1 MPRNGT
7 GGYSLPNNS
16 WNPAV
21 NGAAATA
28 ADWQAL
34 INDVAT
40 AIQNS
45 VSSDGQTTMT
55 GSLNMGG
62 FVVAGLGAPSGTGQS
77 LRWEQLIK
85 GADIPSAAALPVPV
99 EGSVFAV
106 TGSTSITS
114 LTDVYP
120 GRIVYLIFPA
130 GITIVNA
137 GFLQLPGGANI
148 VTKANDVI
156 AFMNESPGI
165 WRAIAYPA
173 RLDTAT
179 GVIPS
184 GGFKNLLINGNFNVN
199 QRGVGGTVV
208 LAAGAYGHD
217 RWKAGS
223 GGCTY
228 TYTTSNGITT
238 INISS
243 GTLSQVV
250 EGNNVKSGVYTLSWS
265 GTALGKFGG
274 GVFSPSGVSAAVTG
288 GIDSGIEFS
297 TGTVS
302 LAQLEFGSNATL
314 FEFRPIGVESQLCLR
329 YAFVLNNAGSTPP
342 ICPVSFIAF
351 NNYGQGILNY
361 PAEMRAP
368 PTFSFLN
375 GSAAS
380 LGVQGT
386 GGGNIAC
393 TTFSVDWIGLRGCR
407 VSVDIASPLT
417 QGWTSLLHIVTA
429 PLLLWSAEL

>member
-77 LRWEQLIK
+77 LRWEQLTR
-85 GADIPSAAALPVPV
+85 GADIASAAALPVPI
-99 EGSVFAV
+99 EGNLFQV
-106 TGSTSITS
+106 TGSSTITSII
-114 LTDVYP
+114 DVYP
-120 GRIVYLIFPA
+120 GRIVYFIFWPNITLTNSSGLI
-130 GITIVNA
+130 
-137 GFLQLPGGANI
+137 LPGGANV
-148 VTKANDVI
+148 VTKTNDVM
-156 AFMNESPGI
+156 AFMNESPGV
-165 WRAIAYPA
+165 WRAISYPA

-179 GVIPS
+179 GVIPT
-184 GGFKNLLINGNFNVN
+184 GGFKNLLINGNFNIN
-199 QRGVGGTVV
+199 QRGVSGTVV
-208 LAAGAYGHD
+208 LAAGSYGHD

-228 TYTTSNGITT
+228 TFSTSNGITT
-238 INISS
+238 INIST
-243 GTLSQVV
+243 GTLVQVV
-250 EGNNVKSGVYTLSWS
+250 EGNNVKSGAYTLSWN
-265 GTALGKFGG
+265 GTALGRFGG
-274 GVFSPSGVSAAVTG
+274 GTFSPSGVAATVTG
-288 GIDSGIEFS
+288 GTNLGIELG

-302 LAQLEFGSNATL
+302 LAQLEFGQNASM
-314 FEFRPIGVESQLCLR
+314 FEFRPIGVENQLCLR